1 MLAAGRWTV
10 ERARAYARSTV
21 VFDPPAPSAHADELA
36 ALRRRIRAREL
47 ALVLVPRL
55 AVVDRDPARVM
66 ALLRECEEWG
76 VHLEVRGGPL
86 RAVPTRCL
94 LGHLR
99 RRLMKGLPVDG

>member
-1 MLAAGRWTV
+1 V
-10 ERARAYARSTV
+10 DRARRHAQGIA
-21 VFDPPAPSAHADELA
+21 VFDPPAPAAHAAELA

-55 AVVDRDPARVM
+55 AVVDRDPARVV

-76 VHLEVRGGPL
+76 VLVAVRDGPL

-94 LGHLR
+94 LAHLR
-99 RRLMKGLPVDG
+99 RRLLKGLPVDG